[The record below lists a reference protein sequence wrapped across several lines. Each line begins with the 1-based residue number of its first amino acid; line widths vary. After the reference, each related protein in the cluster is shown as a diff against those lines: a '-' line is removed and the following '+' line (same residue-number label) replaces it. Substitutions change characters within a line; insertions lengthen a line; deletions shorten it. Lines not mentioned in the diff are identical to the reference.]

1 MTRNTNYYEQIE
13 DYCQQQLSQE
23 IKLEFEAELALN
35 PELRSEVEL
44 WMDIQSALEEKE
56 ILSLREK
63 LKNVASYEV
72 SKNIS
77 SNAFDLLS
85 DFSDM
90 EELKEF
96 LSAEDLINYYDSLP
110 KVHAYHHESTSKEN
124 IHQFYKRQNGNKI
137 KVIEDD
143 IDDIDLEEFDGLEE
157 AILEKDI
164 LQLRNT
170 LSQVAKIIE
179 PQFTV
184 EEIDEYLAGE
194 LLGADLIDFEK
205 DLIVNRSL
213 QQEVKLHM
221 EIESALQENDILDLR
236 NQLTNILKSET
247 SWNVSEDSIEDF
259 VDGVLEGELL
269 DEFNA
274 ELQDN
279 SDLLAEVELR
289 KQINEAI
296 SERDIMNLRAELG
309 LAREAADTQ
318 KVKMLIPESKTN
330 YLSYWKTSVA
340 VVVLLLGVAGVLRN
354 GIVSVDRTYDNFY
367 ETPAWAPERAVS
379 NEISF
384 TQQVNTLY
392 SNAEYAE
399 LIKQLE
405 DKDEMVNK
413 NPVLGFYKAASYQNL
428 DRINE
433 ALDAYSQVILH
444 GDNLFIEEAEWYRSL
459 CYLRNGDKIKAKNE
473 LLAVIERKG
482 HYEKDAKAVFRRLK
496 YTLK

>member
-13 DYCQQQLSQE
+13 DYCLQQLSPE
-23 IKLEFEAELALN
+23 IKLEFETELALN

-56 ILSLREK
+56 VLSLRDK
-63 LKNVASYEV
+63 LKNVITHES

-77 SNAFDLLS
+77 ENAFDLLS
-85 DFSDM
+85 GFSDM
-90 EELKEF
+90 EELTEC
-96 LSAEDLINYYDSLP
+96 LSAEDLISFYDSLP

-124 IHQFYKRQNGNKI
+124 IHHFYKKQNGS
-137 KVIEDD
+137 KVIAVDD
-143 IDDIDLEEFDGLEE
+143 ESDDFDLEEFEGLEE

-170 LSQVAKIIE
+170 LNQVAKTIE

-194 LLGADLIDFEK
+194 LSGDELIDFEK

-213 QQEVKLHM
+213 QKEVRLHK

-247 SWNVSEDSIEDF
+247 SWNVSENSIEDF

-269 DEFNA
+269 DEFNL
-274 ELQDN
+274 ELEDN
-279 SDLLAEVELR
+279 TDLLAEVELR

-296 SERDIMNLRAELG
+296 SENDIIKLRAELG
-309 LAREAADTQ
+309 LARAAADTR
-318 KVKMLIPESKTN
+318 KVKMLIPESKIN
-330 YLSYWKTSVA
+330 YLAYWKTSVA
-340 VVVLLLGVAGVLRN
+340 VIVLLLGVAGVLRN
-354 GIVSVDRTYDNFY
+354 GIVSVGRTYDNFY
-367 ETPAWAPERAVS
+367 ETPAWAPERAVT

-384 TQQVNTLY
+384 MQQVNTLY

-399 LIKQLE
+399 LIKKLE
-405 DKDEMVNK
+405 DKDDVVNG

-433 ALDAYSQVILH
+433 AIDAYSQVMLH

-482 HYEKDAKAVFRRLK
+482 HFEKDAKAVLRRLK

>member
-13 DYCQQQLSQE
+13 DYCQQQLSPE
-23 IKLEFEAELALN
+23 IKLEFEAELESN
-35 PELRSEVEL
+35 PELRGEVEL

-56 ILSLREK
+56 IISLRNK
-63 LKNVASYEV
+63 LKNVTTHEV

-77 SNAFDLLS
+77 ANAFDLLS

-90 EELKEF
+90 EELSEC
-96 LSAEDLINYYDSLP
+96 LSVEDLINYYDSLP
-110 KVHAYHHESTSKEN
+110 KVHAYHHESTSNEN
-124 IHQFYKRQNGNKI
+124 IHQFYKKQNGNKI
-137 KVIEDD
+137 KSVDD
-143 IDDIDLEEFDGLEE
+143 EFDDVDLEEFEGLEE

-170 LSQVAKIIE
+170 LTQVAKTIE

-184 EEIDEYLAGE
+184 EEIDEFLSGE
-194 LLGADLIDFEK
+194 LSGADLIDFEK
-205 DLIVNRSL
+205 DLMVNPSL
-213 QQEVKLHM
+213 QKEVKLHK

-269 DEFNA
+269 DEFNS

-279 SDLLAEVELR
+279 TDLLAEVELR

-309 LAREAADTQ
+309 LAREAADTR
-318 KVKMLIPESKTN
+318 KVKMLIPEPKTN

-340 VVVLLLGVAGVLRN
+340 VIVLLLGVAGVLRN

-367 ETPAWAPERAVS
+367 ETPAWAPERAVN
-379 NEISF
+379 NEMLF
-384 TQQVNTLY
+384 TQQINTLY
-392 SNAEYAE
+392 SNAEYIE
-399 LIKQLE
+399 LINKLE
-405 DKDEMVNK
+405 NQDELVNG
-413 NPVLGFYKAASYQNL
+413 NPVLGFYQAASYQNL
-428 DRINE
+428 DRIKE
-433 ALDAYSQVILH
+433 AVDSYSQVILH

-459 CYLRNGDKIKAKNE
+459 CYLKIGDKIKAKNE

-482 HYEKDAKAVFRRLK
+482 HYEKDAKAVLRRLK

>member
-194 LLGADLIDFEK
+194 LSGADLIDFEK

-279 SDLLAEVELR
+279 SDLLTEVELR

-296 SERDIMNLRAELG
+296 RERDIMNLRAELG